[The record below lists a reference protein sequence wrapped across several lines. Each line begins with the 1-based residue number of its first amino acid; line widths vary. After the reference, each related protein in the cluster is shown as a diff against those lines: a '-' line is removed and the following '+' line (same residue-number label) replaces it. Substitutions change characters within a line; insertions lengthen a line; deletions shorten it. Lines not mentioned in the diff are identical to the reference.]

1 MSLQY
6 GLYAA
11 FLPLVGY
18 AGCPA
23 SHMSRHLAVGPV
35 ALVSLLLK
43 SGLTPLLDE
52 HYHHD
57 YHPTNNTL
65 QQQQQQQQQ
74 LQNDNDIDPQDY
86 QTKYNQLAIQCSLLL
101 GISYLILGW
110 CRLGCVTVFLSHAVV
125 SGFTTGAAVLIAASQ
140 IQHLLGY
147 RITGETLPQ
156 LIAAMVVHRNRWN
169 PVTWA
174 LGCAAIA
181 ALLTIKKIDVQQQ
194 HHPQY

>member
-1 MSLQY
+1 MTMISIRKTT
-6 GLYAA
+6 
-11 FLPLVGY
+11 
-18 AGCPA
+18 
-23 SHMSRHLAVGPV
+23 H
-35 ALVSLLLK
+35 
-43 SGLTPLLDE
+43 
-52 HYHHD
+52 
-57 YHPTNNTL
+57 
-65 QQQQQQQQQ
+65 
-74 LQNDNDIDPQDY
+74 

-110 CRLGCVTVFLSHAVV
+110 FRLGCVTVFLSHAVV

-147 RITGETLPQ
+147 SSTGETLPQ
-156 LIAAMVVHRNRWN
+156 LIAAMVGHRNRWN

-194 HHPQY
+194 HPQY

>member
-35 ALVSLLLK
+35 ALVSFLLK
-43 SGLTPLLDE
+43 SGLTPLTCW
-52 HYHHD
+52 
-57 YHPTNNTL
+57 TNTTTTTITTSATHCNNYNSNNYKMTM
-65 QQQQQQQQQ
+65 
-74 LQNDNDIDPQDY
+74 ISIRKTTH

-110 CRLGCVTVFLSHAVV
+110 CRLGCVTVFLSHDQENRRPTTTPCAVPV
-125 SGFTTGAAVLIAASQ
+125 VASRGSIVYHECGSSAEHRMGAVATFLD
-140 IQHLLGY
+140 
-147 RITGETLPQ
+147 R
-156 LIAAMVVHRNRWN
+156 
-169 PVTWA
+169 
-174 LGCAAIA
+174 
-181 ALLTIKKIDVQQQ
+181 
-194 HHPQY
+194 